1 MCKIGRHKDMKC
13 QGNRWEHR
21 PAGKPNCKE
30 TDGTKKG
37 GIPKLRGCCC
47 TDEDAVPT
55 LRKPKFQYSRSNS
68 IVPREIPPISAAE
81 PYSELKC
88 PAMAISTIPT
98 KGTVILAKIL
108 GIASLKTSLLS
119 FMAAKL

>member
-1 MCKIGRHKDMKC
+1 MFKALFIAEGKVQAPDGQMCKIGRHKDMKC

-47 TDEDAVPT
+47 TDEDAVPDKG
-55 LRKPKFQYSRSNS
+55 R
-68 IVPREIPPISAAE
+68 AA
-81 PYSELKC
+81 Y
-88 PAMAISTIPT
+88 
-98 KGTVILAKIL
+98 
-108 GIASLKTSLLS
+108 
-119 FMAAKL
+119 